1 MSLSLFGLFSRWTRV
16 VAMFAV
22 CCTLSLSVA
31 FAQDDDANDNTG
43 PQPAGVEVDA
53 AGVLQYRISNDFVGN
68 IRQGAAK
75 AALHPDLTK
84 SSKLRKVSLN
94 RLEKALA
101 QRVSSGE
108 RASLDMTYLA
118 GLTSI
123 DYVFFYPESGDI
135 VIAGPAE
142 PFAEAPSGHVVG
154 LESGLPVLAL
164 EDLIVALRCFPASGE
179 KTKVIGVSIDPTKE
193 GLERMNKFLR
203 SLSGRP
209 ITPADST
216 AIALGMK
223 QNLGLQTVSIR
234 GVSPKTNFARVLV
247 EADYRMKLIGIGLE
261 RTTVGIR
268 SFAERAAGKHADLQ
282 RWYFVPDYAGIEVSE
297 DGHAMFLNGPGV
309 KLVGAEELVK
319 ADGTRQAK
327 AKVNKASQQFTQEF
341 TQKYDQLAQTTP
353 VYAQLRNMID
363 MSVVAAFIQDADFY
377 SQANWDLGVLG
388 DESMVKVERYNA
400 PAHVEPA
407 VNTFMNNGVLTTPIG
422 GGVNIQPR
430 QAFQGE
436 RKKVDDSGKLKGTQ
450 EETNIQGLGENQWWW
465 D

>member
-1 MSLSLFGLFSRWTRV
+1 MSLSLFGLFPRWTRL

-31 FAQDDDANDNTG
+31 FAQDDDDDNGG
-43 PQPAGVEVDA
+43 PQPAGIEVDA
-53 AGVLQYRISNDFVGN
+53 AGVLRVRINNSLVGN
-68 IRQGAAK
+68 VRQGAAK

-94 RLEKALA
+94 RLEKVLA
-101 QRVSSGE
+101 QRLEEGG
-108 RASLDMTYLA
+108 RATLDMTYLA

-123 DYVFFYPESGDI
+123 EYVFFYPESGDI

-142 PFAEAPSGHVVG
+142 PFAEAPTGHVVG

-234 GVSPKTNFARVLV
+234 GVPTTTNFARVLV

-297 DGHAMFLNGPGV
+297 DGHAMFLKGPGV

-327 AKVNKASQQFTQEF
+327 GNVNKASQQFTQEF

-353 VYAQLRNMID
+353 VYAQLRNLID
-363 MSVVAAFIQDADFY
+363 MSVVAAFIQDSDFY

-388 DESMVKVERYNA
+388 DESKVRVEKYA
-400 PAHVEPA
+400 SPAHVEPA
-407 VNTFMNNGVLTTPIG
+407 VNTFINNGILTTPIG

-430 QAFQGE
+430 QAFQGD

-450 EETNIQGLGENQWWW
+450 EGTNIQGLSENQWWW